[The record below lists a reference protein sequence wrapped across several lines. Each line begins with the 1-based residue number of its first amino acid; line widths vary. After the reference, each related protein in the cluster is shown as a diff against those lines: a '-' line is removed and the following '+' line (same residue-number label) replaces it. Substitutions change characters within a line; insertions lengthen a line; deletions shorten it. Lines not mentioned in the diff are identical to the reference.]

1 MSLCLIKTQWPCV
14 SKSAIKTEPFRTYP
28 FASEF
33 SCGCSYSI
41 KSFAAITLVN
51 LELTC
56 KTEF

>member
-28 FASEF
+28 FGSEL
-33 SCGCSYSI
+33 SYGCSYTI

-51 LELTC
+51 LVLTC
-56 KTEF
+56 ITGF